1 MLEIIYHNKKLYI
14 NLDLLKAKLKKLL
27 IAILSVAAV
36 VFGVVGAL
44 YIFADAKDDT
54 TIMQMFLKFLIG
66 AILCAV
72 SYVICVIKC
81 VVR

>member
-72 SYVICVIKC
+72 SYVICVIKS